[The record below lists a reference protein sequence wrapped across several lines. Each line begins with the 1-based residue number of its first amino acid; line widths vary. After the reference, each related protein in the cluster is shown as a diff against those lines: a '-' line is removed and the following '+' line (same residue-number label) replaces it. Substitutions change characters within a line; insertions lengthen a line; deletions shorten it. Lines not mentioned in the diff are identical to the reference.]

1 MVWMILWISLVRFT
15 ERSENMKIGTLVF
28 YKKSFKT
35 SPIGV
40 YHFFGVKRRSYAG
53 SIVKRIYDYFC
64 GGAMNLFLEYL
75 LCYRKEYESYKQF
88 LLEKY
93 NLFEYEVENSISWR
107 LYCKDLSCTPDINV
121 KDFLEYDEMKNAI
134 RDLLGEVPDED

>member
-1 MVWMILWISLVRFT
+1 MILWLSLVEIT

-28 YKKSFKT
+28 YNKSLKT

-40 YHFFGVKRRSYAG
+40 YHFFCVKRRSYAG

-64 GGAMNLFLEYL
+64 GGAKNLFLEYL

-88 LLEKY
+88 LSEKY
-93 NLFEYEVENSISWR
+93 NLFEYEVENILSWR
-107 LYCKDLSCTPDINV
+107 LYCKDLSSTPDISV
-121 KDFLEYDEMKNAI
+121 KDFLEYDEMKNVI
-134 RDLLGEVPDED
+134 RDLLGEVPYED

>member
-1 MVWMILWISLVRFT
+1 
-15 ERSENMKIGTLVF
+15 MKIGTLVF

-40 YHFFGVKRRSYAG
+40 YHFFGIKRRSYAG

-64 GGAMNLFLEYL
+64 GGAKNLFLEYL

-93 NLFEYEVENSISWR
+93 INSPEI
-107 LYCKDLSCTPDINV
+107 K
-121 KDFLEYDEMKNAI
+121 KFLIAKKEMYIFQFLKQK
-134 RDLLGEVPDED
+134 LM

>member
-1 MVWMILWISLVRFT
+1 MILWLSSVKFT
-15 ERSENMKIGTLVF
+15 ERSEKMKIGTLVF

-35 SPIGV
+35 SPMGV

-64 GGAMNLFLEYL
+64 GGAKNLFLEYL
-75 LCYRKEYESYKQF
+75 LCYRKEYESYEQF
-88 LLEKY
+88 LLGKY
-93 NLFEYEVENSISWR
+93 NLFEYEVKNIISWR

-121 KDFLEYDEMKNAI
+121 KDFLEYDEMKSII
-134 RDLLGEVPDED
+134 RKLLGEIPDED

>member
-1 MVWMILWISLVRFT
+1 MILRISLVKFMK
-15 ERSENMKIGTLVF
+15 RSENMKIGTLVF

-35 SPIGV
+35 LSIGV

-64 GGAMNLFLEYL
+64 GGAKNLFLEYL

-88 LLEKY
+88 LLGKY
-93 NLFEYEVENSISWR
+93 NLFEYETESIISWR
-107 LYCKDLSCTPDINV
+107 LYCKNLSGTPDINV

-134 RDLLGEVPDED
+134 RDLLGEFQYED